1 MLQSLK
7 YSFQTKDR
15 LCFVMEY
22 VNGGEVRVFIL
33 FYFML
38 EVISRITEECWL
50 TTQWFKELKQN
61 EVTLLFGELLDFCVS
76 TVRSIYGIWSTE
88 YLLNLF
94 IFSDCTCY
102 ISLLK
107 KKKTSSKDNTFFLW
121 SLSLTLK
128 KPASTVPP
136 VSQTNITLLSRYDLF
151 EKKN

>member
-107 KKKTSSKDNTFFLW
+107 KKKKLLPRIIHFFFGACPWLW
-121 SLSLTLK
+121 KNLHQLSLQFLK
-128 KPASTVPP
+128 L
-136 VSQTNITLLSRYDLF
+136 I
-151 EKKN
+151 